1 MFFLKMP
8 IKPVLIY
15 PALNNCT
22 DWSLSVGLYTQ
33 GNSNTEYTVLLKKH
47 ALKISPQ
54 VVTLREAPRLTT
66 GPPDTRTH
74 YSFKGKIPAQKAFPQ
89 RGNDWEAVLFSGCA
103 GVWNQDLAMRHK
115 CSTTELHCQHHAFQE
130 QAGKSGLS
138 GLKGNSSM
146 CASVYVH
153 MHACVCCLCVC
164 VHFQE

>member
-74 YSFKGKIPAQKAFPQ
+74 YSFKGKIPAKKAFPQ
-89 RGNDWEAVLFSGCA
+89 RGNDSEAVFFSGCA
-103 GVWNQDLAMRHK
+103 GV
-115 CSTTELHCQHHAFQE
+115 
-130 QAGKSGLS
+130 
-138 GLKGNSSM
+138 
-146 CASVYVH
+146 
-153 MHACVCCLCVC
+153 
-164 VHFQE
+164 